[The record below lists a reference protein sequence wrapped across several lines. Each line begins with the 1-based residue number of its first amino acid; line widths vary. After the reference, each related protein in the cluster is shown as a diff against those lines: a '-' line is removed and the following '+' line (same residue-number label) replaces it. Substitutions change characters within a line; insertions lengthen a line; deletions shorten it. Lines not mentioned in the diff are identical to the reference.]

1 MLIVAD
7 LLLGLNEN
15 VNEIEIKRLK
25 QEERIALAK
34 MTPKQQQEYYKLK
47 KQFEMGES
55 KQREKKK
62 RRNII
67 NIWSKLHKIRLFL
80 KNPNEKNTSLSVSCS
95 TWC

>member
-1 MLIVAD
+1 MKK
-7 LLLGLNEN
+7 NRKN

-62 RRNII
+62 RPETPLGRNRK
-67 NIWSKLHKIRLFL
+67 NVLFIL
-80 KNPNEKNTSLSVSCS
+80 VSVIVMLI
-95 TWC
+95 TT